1 METESFRVTLPSH
14 RKKIYP
20 DNVANSY
27 RVRLADPI
35 RLDSGNWKVGLQ
47 SISLP
52 DAKINVL
59 KLGYLTHDFFLKSDP
74 DLVLF
79 RETYV
84 LYPPLGTKLTTGFVT
99 HTFTTKENIGE
110 GHNAIKTQRLSIQEM
125 RDAEVISNGVEFMT
139 HALDWLQQKRLRF
152 NVKKGASLFDS
163 HGHSMYP
170 HFRGK

>member
-1 METESFRVTLPSH
+1 METSSFRVTLPSVS

-20 DNVANSY
+20 DNAANSY

-59 KLGYLTHDFFLKSDP
+59 KLGYLTDDFFLKSDP
-74 DLVLF
+74 DLDLF

-84 LYPPLGTKLTTGFVT
+84 LYPPIGTRLTDGFLT
-99 HTFTTKENIGE
+99 YTFNSKRNIGE
-110 GHNAIKTQRLSIQEM
+110 RHNAIKTQRLSIQEM
-125 RDAEVISNGVEFMT
+125 RDAEAISNGVEFMT
-139 HALDWLQQKRLRF
+139 FALDWLQQKRLRF
-152 NVKKGASLFDS
+152 NVKQGTSLFDY

-170 HFRGK
+170 